1 MRKNKNFKIKRQ
13 TLRNQKRSVKAKKRN
28 YPRIVVGGKFV
39 KKHCPVETTRDFEIG
54 PSLVTVVKDGKTVEW
69 NSWSSK
75 QKQQPTKVA
84 IEAMKENKAIVQ
96 SKKERI
102 KQILMK
108 AGYDPTVNYTR
119 KEKKK
124 FTRIVK
130 DNLFVKAKPTTLTTK
145 QIKDKLKANRAVKK
159 AELASRKAK
168 LAEMQAK
175 FEEEARKPLP
185 SKEGKQKGFTA
196 AELAVKEKPNKRKF
210 KYTVQRR
217 RSDDEKRVYDFK
229 TDYFIA
235 LTRDDAKK
243 KAAIEAKKFKKDTSF
258 AGITVQDIEGDN
270 NIIYYDGKSLL
281 AA

>member
-1 MRKNKNFKIKRQ
+1 MKKNKNFKIKRQ
-13 TLRNQKRSVKAKKRN
+13 TLRNQKRSIKAKKRN

-145 QIKDKLKANRAVKK
+145 QIKDKLKANRAAKK
-159 AELASRKAK
+159 
-168 LAEMQAK
+168 
-175 FEEEARKPLP
+175 
-185 SKEGKQKGFTA
+185 

>member
-1 MRKNKNFKIKRQ
+1 MKKNKNFKIKRQ

-28 YPRIVVGGKFV
+28 YPRIVVGSKFV

-130 DNLFVKAKPTTLTTK
+130 DNLFVKAKPTTLTIK
-145 QIKDKLKANRAVKK
+145 QIKDKL
-159 AELASRKAK
+159 KAK

>member
-1 MRKNKNFKIKRQ
+1 MKKSKNYKIKKQ
-13 TLRNQKRSVKAKKRN
+13 TLRNQKRSIKAKKRN
-28 YPRIVVGGKFV
+28 YPRIVVGGKYI
-39 KKHCPVETTRDFEIG
+39 KKNCPVETTRNFEIG
-54 PSLVTVVKDGKTVEW
+54 PSLVTVVKDGKTVKW

-84 IEAMKENKAIVQ
+84 TEAMKENKAIVQ

-108 AGYDPTVNYTR
+108 AGYDPTIRYTR

-130 DNLFVKAKPTTLTTK
+130 NSLFDKPKSTISTEK
-145 QIKDKLKANRAVKK
+145 IKDRLKAERAAK
-159 AELASRKAK
+159 KAK
-168 LAEMQAK
+168 LAEMKAK

-185 SKEGKQKGFTA
+185 IKESKQKGFTA
-196 AELAVKEKPNKRKF
+196 AELAIKERPKERKF
-210 KYTVQRR
+210 KYTINRR
-217 RSDDEKRVYDFK
+217 RSDDDKRVYDFE

-235 LTRDDAKK
+235 STRAEAKK
-243 KAAIEAKKFKKDTSF
+243 KAALKAKKFKKDTSF

>member
-1 MRKNKNFKIKRQ
+1 MKKNKQYRVKKQ
-13 TLRNQKRSVKAKKRN
+13 TVRNAKRSAKAKKRN
-28 YPRIVVGGKFV
+28 YPRIVINGEYI
-39 KKHCPVETTRDFEIG
+39 KKYCPVETTRDFEIG
-54 PSLVTVVKDGKTVEW
+54 PSLVTEVKDGKTVNW

-75 QKQQPTKVA
+75 NKQQPTKIA
-84 IEAMKENKAIVQ
+84 KEAMEENKAVKQ

-102 KQILMK
+102 KNILMK
-108 AGYDPTVNYTR
+108 AGYDPTIHYTR

-130 DNLFVKAKPTTLTTK
+130 NSLFAKSTK
-145 QIKDKLKANRAVKK
+145 PKERTK
-159 AELASRKAK
+159 AEWKELFTQQKA
-168 LAEMQAK
+168 AK
-175 FEEEARKPLP
+175 EARMEALKYKPLP
-185 SKEGKQKGFTA
+185 IKAGKQKGFTA

>member
-1 MRKNKNFKIKRQ
+1 MKKNKQYRVKKQ
-13 TLRNQKRSVKAKKRN
+13 TVRNAKRSAKAKKRN
-28 YPRIVVGGKFV
+28 YPRIVINGEYI

-145 QIKDKLKANRAVKK
+145 QIKDKLKANRAAKK
-159 AELASRKAK
+159 AELASRK
-168 LAEMQAK
+168 AK